1 MAQPENRKPVKGV
14 KKEKSKKMSGFKAEK
29 SIKVTKTSDSTV
41 KASRDDMPMSM
52 PKGFKMKGPKSMRM
66 RASSKGFRARGGR
79 ARQMVKKGSGA
90 NPYSV
95 VDKDMLTL
103 NNFRF
108 FPSAQTRTDLGYPS
122 SFGFFSASTPSA
134 WFAWLK
140 GASFV
145 AQTGFSSGTTNAI
158 SRNLGSGTKKYYN
171 VSGTTLGS
179 EITGSDLD
187 TLLAGDQQG
196 DQELP

>member
-29 SIKVTKTSDSTV
+29 SIKVTKTSDSTA

-52 PKGFKMKGPKSMRM
+52 PKGFRMKGPKSIRM

-79 ARQMVKKGSGA
+79 ARQMIKKGSGA
-90 NPYSV
+90 NPYNL
-95 VDKDMLTL
+95 VDVDMLTL
-103 NNFRF
+103 NTFKF
-108 FPSAQTRTDLGYPS
+108 FPSVQTRIDLGYPAT
-122 SFGFFSASTPSA
+122 FGFFSASNPGA
-134 WFAWLK
+134 WFNWVK
-140 GASFV
+140 GASF
-145 AQTGFSSGTTNAI
+145 ASQSGFVSGTTNAVA
-158 SRNLGSGTKKYYN
+158 RNLGSGVKKYYN

>member
-29 SIKVTKTSDSTV
+29 SIKITKTSDSTV
-41 KASRDDMPMSM
+41 KASRDDIPMSM
-52 PKGFKMKGPKSMRM
+52 PKGFRMKGPKSIRM

-95 VDKDMLTL
+95 VDKDMLVSS
-103 NNFRF
+103 NGSFRF

-122 SFGFFSASTPSA
+122 VFSNFAATSQSTWFTWIKSLASQS
-134 WFAWLK
+134 
-140 GASFV
+140 
-145 AQTGFSSGTTNAI
+145 GFSSGTTNAI

-171 VSGTTLGS
+171 VSGINLGT

>member
-29 SIKVTKTSDSTV
+29 SIKITKTSDSTV
-41 KASRDDMPMSM
+41 KASRDDIPMSM
-52 PKGFKMKGPKSMRM
+52 PKGFRMKGPKSIRM

-79 ARQMVKKGSGA
+79 ARQMVKK
-90 NPYSV
+90 
-95 VDKDMLTL
+95 DMLVSS
-103 NNFRF
+103 NGSFRF

-122 SFGFFSASTPSA
+122 VFSNFAATSQSTWFTWIKSLASQS
-134 WFAWLK
+134 
-140 GASFV
+140 
-145 AQTGFSSGTTNAI
+145 GFSSGTTNAI

-171 VSGTTLGS
+171 VSGTNLGT